1 MDNRAIEEVRRN
13 EDRLIE
19 RIEYLERSNNRRE
32 ETIICLREE
41 NIDFE
46 TRIDKAMEITKKLL
60 MNSADNRLIA
70 KEEEIE
76 YFDWLDKTLDKQ
88 LEILKGEK
96 E

>member
-1 MDNRAIEEVRRN
+1 MDNRTIEEVRRN

-32 ETIICLREE
+32 DTIISLRDEITE
-41 NIDFE
+41 LQE
-46 TRIDKAMEITKKLL
+46 RVSKAMEITKKLL

-76 YFDWLDKTLDKQ
+76 YFDWLDKMLEKQ